1 MYSIL
6 ICAALGAVV
15 FLVLALAVKLAWWGA
30 LLIGLVVFS
39 VAFFFMSRYISGKLM
54 TVLEQAGKD
63 LQGQRFEKAIR
74 EMKDALRFGPWQL
87 YVTDQINSQ
96 IGMAYY
102 VKRDF
107 SNAFPYL
114 EKAFFKNWV
123 AMAML
128 AISYMKRQKRDK
140 MEKTFEKTVQWTGK
154 ESLLWNLYAYCLAE
168 ECGEKTKAI
177 AVLEKGLKKL
187 PGDSHILEN
196 LGHLQS
202 GQKMKMRSFGDPW
215 YQFHLESLGQLQK
228 HQMAS
233 MGGKM
238 QKRMTVRR

>member
-6 ICAALGAVV
+6 ICAALAVVV
-15 FLVLALAVKLAWWGA
+15 FLVLAFVVKLAWWGA

-39 VAFFFMSRYISGKLM
+39 GSFFFMSRYISKQLM
-54 TVLEQAGKD
+54 AVLEQAGKD

-87 YVTDQINSQ
+87 YVGDQINSQ

-114 EKAFFKNWV
+114 EKSFFKNWA

-128 AISYMKRQKRDK
+128 AISYMKRQKKDK
-140 MEKTFEKTVQWTGK
+140 MEKTFDKAVQWNGK

-202 GQKMKMRSFGDPW
+202 GQKMKMRSFGDLW

>member
-6 ICAALGAVV
+6 ICAALGVV
-15 FLVLALAVKLAWWGA
+15 ILLVMFFAFHLPLWGS

-39 VAFFFMSRYISGKLM
+39 VSFFFVSRYISKKLM
-54 TVLEQAGKD
+54 VILEQAGKD

-74 EMKDALRFGPWQL
+74 EMKEALRFGPWQL

-102 VKRDF
+102 VRRDF

-114 EKAFFKNWV
+114 EKSFFKNWV

-128 AISYMKRQKRDK
+128 AISYMKRQKPSK
-140 MEKTFEKTVQWTGK
+140 MEQTFEKTVQWNSK

-168 ECGEKTKAI
+168 ECGEKVKAI

-187 PGDSHILEN
+187 PGDSHLIENLEN
-196 LGHLQS
+196 LKS
-202 GQKMKMRSFGDPW
+202 GNKMKMRSFGDPW

-228 HQMAS
+228 HQMAA
-233 MGGKM
+233 MGGRM
-238 QKRMTVRR
+238 QKRATVRR

>member
-6 ICAALGAVV
+6 ISAAFGL
-15 FLVLALAVKLAWWGA
+15 LAAIILFFAFKLTWWGS
-30 LLIGLVVFS
+30 LLIGIVLFSIAFALV
-39 VAFFFMSRYISGKLM
+39 SRYISKKLM
-54 TVLEQAGKD
+54 DILEQAGRD
-63 LQGQRFEKAIR
+63 LQAQHFEKSIR
-74 EMKDALRFGPWQL
+74 EMKDALKYGPWQL

-96 IGMAYY
+96 IGTAYY
-102 VKRDF
+102 IRRDF

-123 AMAML
+123 AMSML
-128 AISYMKRQKRDK
+128 AISYMKRHKRDK
-140 MEKTFEKTVQWTGK
+140 MEQTFEKAVQWSGK

-168 ECGEKTKAI
+168 ECGDKTKAI
-177 AVLEKGLKKL
+177 AILEKGLKKL
-187 PGDSHILEN
+187 PADTHLVENLEN
-196 LGHLQS
+196 LKAGR
-202 GQKMKMRSFGDPW
+202 KMKMRSFGDPW

-238 QKRMTVRR
+238 QKRMSVNR

>member
-6 ICAALGAVV
+6 ISAAFGLLTSIILFFA
-15 FLVLALAVKLAWWGA
+15 FKLTWWGSF
-30 LLIGLVVFS
+30 LIGLVLF
-39 VAFFFMSRYISGKLM
+39 AITFALISRYISKKLM
-54 TVLEQAGKD
+54 DILEHAGRD
-63 LQGQRFEKAIR
+63 LQAQRFEKSIR
-74 EMKDALRFGPWQL
+74 EMKDALRYGSWQL
-87 YVTDQINSQ
+87 YVTAQINSQ
-96 IGMAYY
+96 IGTAYY
-102 VKRDF
+102 IRRDF

-140 MEKTFEKTVQWTGK
+140 MEQTFEKAVQWNGK

-168 ECGEKTKAI
+168 ESGDKTKAI
-177 AVLEKGLKKL
+177 TILEKGLKKL
-187 PGDSHILEN
+187 PGDSHLVENLEN
-196 LGHLQS
+196 LKAGR
-202 GQKMKMRSFGDPW
+202 KMKMRSFGDQW

-238 QKRMTVRR
+238 QKRMSVKR

>member
-6 ICAALGAVV
+6 LSAVVGVVLFLLLLVVAKLSWWLAFLLGLVIFTVVFVILSRIVMKKVMAALEV
-15 FLVLALAVKLAWWGA
+15 
-30 LLIGLVVFS
+30 
-39 VAFFFMSRYISGKLM
+39 
-54 TVLEQAGKD
+54 AGKD

-74 EMKDALRFGPWQL
+74 GMKEALRYGPWQL
-87 YVTDQINSQ
+87 YVSQQINSQ

-114 EKAFFKNWV
+114 ERAFFKNWI
-123 AMAML
+123 AMGML

-140 MEKTFEKTVQWTGK
+140 MEKTFDKAVQWNSK

-168 ECGEKTKAI
+168 ECGDMAKAK
-177 AVLEKGLKKL
+177 AVLEQGLKKL
-187 PGDSHILEN
+187 PSDPHLREN
-196 LGHLQS
+196 LDNLSNGR
-202 GQKMKMRSFGDPW
+202 KMKMRSFGDPW

-228 HQMAS
+228 HQMAA
-233 MGGKM
+233 MGGRM